1 MKGGYFMVDCEKLDL
16 TSDSEVTKTG
26 FWNKAKEAIAS
37 DKPIIAYNCVYG
49 TGVPVSPVTCFG
61 WYISTTEIVIV
72 GATLHIHVTSADKVR
87 ILDVAAS

>member
-1 MKGGYFMVDCEKLDL
+1 MKGGYFMLDCEKLDL
-16 TSDSEVTKTG
+16 TSDTEVKKTG
-26 FWNKAKEAIAS
+26 FWNKAKEAIAAG
-37 DKPIIAYNCVYG
+37 KPLIAYNCVYG